1 MKFLLVS
8 PFTSISGSA
17 IRFHNIAKQL
27 IRFGHTVVYIERTPI
42 AKQPPVLPGI
52 RYHTTMKRS
61 NLYLDII
68 ISTIY
73 NLVILFKNLDCDIYY
88 ALKPAPNNCFGACI
102 AKLLGK
108 RIFLDIDDL
117 DFGYFPE
124 GMNRRLSQFF
134 FHFFPRFFEL
144 ITCHTVALQQYC
156 VAKLN
161 IDPCKIYFLQQ
172 GISEVYYSFL
182 LPARVN
188 QSPKSIVYA
197 ATLGI
202 TSDFVD
208 LLPLLAS
215 LCKKHSDLR
224 INIVGDGV
232 RKSDFER
239 RIKELGISGNV
250 FFWGRTTHEEMP
262 RLLADNWIGI
272 NYMRKTETNDC
283 RAILKLREYLA
294 CGLQVVCN
302 ETGDADVFSRHVFIE
317 STLEG
322 MENRISELLNKGKTY
337 NEAGNKFIL
346 DNFNWE
352 TIIRNF
358 LSHAHIPADFSRS

>member
-17 IRFHNIAKQL
+17 TRFYSIAKQL
-27 IRFGHTVVYIERTPI
+27 IRFGHTVVYIERTPR
-42 AKQPPVLPGI
+42 AMQPPVLPGI
-52 RYHTTMKRS
+52 RYHATAKRS

-68 ISTIY
+68 ISTIF
-73 NLVILFKNLDCDIYY
+73 NLIILFRNLDCGIYY
-88 ALKPAPNNCFGACI
+88 ALKPAPNNCLGACI

-117 DFGYFPE
+117 DFGYWPE
-124 GMNRRLSQFF
+124 GINKRLSRFF
-134 FHFFPRFFEL
+134 FHLFPRFFEL

-161 IDPCKIYFLQQ
+161 IDPRKNYFLQQ
-172 GISEVYYSFL
+172 GISEAFYSFIP
-182 LPARVN
+182 PARVD
-188 QSPKSIVYA
+188 QIPKSIIYA

-208 LLPLLAS
+208 LLPLLVS
-215 LCKKHSDLR
+215 LCKKHPDLR
-224 INIVGDGV
+224 VNIVGDGV
-232 RKSDFER
+232 RKNDFER
-239 RIKELGISGNV
+239 RVKEMGISGSV
-250 FFWGRTTHEEMP
+250 FFLGRVAHEEMP
-262 RLLADNWIGI
+262 RLLGDNWIGI
-272 NYMRKTETNDC
+272 NYMRKSETNDC

-322 MENRISELLNKGKTY
+322 MENRISVLLNKGKYY
-337 NEAGNKFIL
+337 NEAGRKFIL
-346 DNFNWE
+346 DNFNWDA
-352 TIIRNF
+352 IIGNF
-358 LSHAHIPADFSRS
+358 LSYAHVPADVSRS